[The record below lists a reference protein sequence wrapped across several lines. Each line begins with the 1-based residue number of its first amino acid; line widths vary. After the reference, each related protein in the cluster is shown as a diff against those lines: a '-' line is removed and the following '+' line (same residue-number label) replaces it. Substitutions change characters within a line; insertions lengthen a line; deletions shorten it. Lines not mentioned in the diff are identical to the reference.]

1 MLWRN
6 KMKIIIGNDHGGFIL
21 KKEILKYLSGRRD
34 IEVIDV
40 GTGSEEIVR
49 YPYFAAMVAKAVSE
63 KEADRGILIC
73 STGIGMSIVANRYRG
88 VRATLCTST
97 YMGKMSRAHNDSN
110 ILCLG
115 GKVTGLLEA
124 LDILEAWLTTEYE
137 DGRHAIS
144 LGLINA
150 LDKGETIN
158 RETEMAVT

>member
-1 MLWRN
+1 
-6 KMKIIIGNDHGGFIL
+6 MKIIIGNDHGGFIL
-21 KKEILKYLSGRRD
+21 KKEILKCLSERRD